1 MDSNI
6 VIPMIFYDV
15 GDFRIQ
21 GFENNDI
28 KEISKN
34 NTLVI
39 TPSVQEETKNH
50 LYFQLET
57 IRKKCEKLERFAFEN
72 IKKELESRF
81 DEIMDK
87 YAIKEKIPVKSEKL
101 EEISRFYTQYIDV
114 LERIVL
120 EKISDKSISK
130 KLRKL
135 AQRES
140 MLPEKGDM
148 TLLAEVI
155 ELNSKSK
162 EQCNQ
167 NFAILTND
175 KDLTV
180 FSKELKN
187 AFNLDIFDLK

>member
-1 MDSNI
+1 LDSNI

>member
-1 MDSNI
+1 
-6 VIPMIFYDV
+6 MIFYDV